1 MCDECA
7 AEYKNPANRRFH
19 AQPDA
24 CFECGPHIS
33 FYEFDGNECVFWGR
47 TLEESDAIIAR
58 AAQMLIW
65 GEALAVKGLGGFHL
79 VCDARNSAAVAQ
91 LRAAKHR
98 GNKPFAVMMRN
109 VADVKRVCYVSAAE
123 EEQLTSPARPI
134 VLLRRRAGAAAAG
147 AESADVAL
155 EGAGQDSATNT
166 QELKG
171 VADGLSE
178 LGVMLPSTPVQHL
191 LLQAVSECGANF
203 PILVMTSGNVCG
215 NPIITQDAAAR
226 EKFRGIASAV
236 LGNDREILS
245 RFDDSVLRVLD
256 VGAAG
261 SCVQMVRRARGYAP
275 LPLDVSFLAGAQ
287 VAGGAAEGAEGAEA
301 TGAGDIPPIFA
312 TGPEQKNTCTYLVRG
327 KAYVS
332 QHIGDL
338 ENVETYNAWL
348 EAKARLEHLFN
359 IAPDQALL
367 ACDAHPSY
375 MSTQWAQQ
383 QNKKVSRVQH
393 HHAHVAAVMAE
404 NKLEQATC
412 GIAFDGTGYGAEGSI
427 WGGEVLICNLR
438 DFERFAN
445 FAYVPM
451 PGGAACVREPLRMAY
466 GVLHAFDLL
475 EHPVAQEIF
484 ARASETEKNFSAET
498 LDQMI
503 DQGINTPYTS
513 SVGRLFDAA
522 SAILGVC
529 THPTYQGEA
538 AILLEAAMG
547 AREGAL
553 VEGSPF
559 DIAITKNFATKN
571 STALDT
577 SVLLLDA
584 APLFE
589 ALLNSIAA
597 GASVATIS
605 RHFHNAFVQAIVQM
619 AQVVQQV
626 YGISTVA
633 LSGGVFMNRY
643 IAEHSI
649 AALSAQGFTVAL
661 NKDLPPNDGS
671 ISFGEAV
678 VTYAKQHPTPQH

>member
-1 MCDECA
+1 
-7 AEYKNPANRRFH
+7 
-19 AQPDA
+19 
-24 CFECGPHIS
+24 
-33 FYEFDGNECVFWGR
+33 
-47 TLEESDAIIAR
+47 
-58 AAQMLIW
+58 
-65 GEALAVKGLGGFHL
+65 
-79 VCDARNSAAVAQ
+79 
-91 LRAAKHR
+91 
-98 GNKPFAVMMRN
+98 
-109 VADVKRVCYVSAAE
+109 
-123 EEQLTSPARPI
+123 
-134 VLLRRRAGAAAAG
+134 
-147 AESADVAL
+147 
-155 EGAGQDSATNT
+155 
-166 QELKG
+166 
-171 VADGLSE
+171 
-178 LGVMLPSTPVQHL
+178 
-191 LLQAVSECGANF
+191 
-203 PILVMTSGNVCG
+203 
-215 NPIITQDAAAR
+215 
-226 EKFRGIASAV
+226 
-236 LGNDREILS
+236 
-245 RFDDSVLRVLD
+245 
-256 VGAAG
+256 
-261 SCVQMVRRARGYAP
+261 
-275 LPLDVSFLAGAQ
+275 
-287 VAGGAAEGAEGAEA
+287 
-301 TGAGDIPPIFA
+301 
-312 TGPEQKNTCTYLVRG
+312 
-327 KAYVS
+327 
-332 QHIGDL
+332 
-338 ENVETYNAWL
+338 
-348 EAKARLEHLFN
+348 
-359 IAPDQALL
+359 
-367 ACDAHPSY
+367 
-375 MSTQWAQQ
+375 
-383 QNKKVSRVQH
+383 
-393 HHAHVAAVMAE
+393 MAE

-484 ARASETEKNFSAET
+484 ARASEHEQNFSVQT

-538 AILLEAAMG
+538 AILLEATMG

-553 VEGSPF
+553 VEGSVAGATAAGDAAGVSVSSEGGIAPTEGDPF

-597 GASVATIS
+597 GANVATIS
-605 RHFHNAFVQAIVQM
+605 RNFHNAFVQAIVQM